1 MTYLDHPI
9 VPKPVKVPDSIEV
22 AMARKRYFFLTNHLS
37 VGRQQPHDGRH
48 FCPAATD

>member
-22 AMARKRYFFLTNHLS
+22 AMARKR
-37 VGRQQPHDGRH
+37 
-48 FCPAATD
+48 